1 MLPPVCIFVG
11 MNLRQVRFSDYY
23 VDVHPKSQ
31 VYLHHTAGSAEGER
45 QFQFWSNDKVRVA
58 TCVCISRDGEIVQ
71 GFSSKYWAYH
81 LGMRTSHFA
90 NFDLAYKN
98 LDKISIGVEIC
109 NWGWLTERSGDF
121 YTYVG
126 SRIPKERVIT
136 LEEPYRGHRHW
147 EAYTD
152 AQIESVRELLV
163 LWRDRYGIP
172 IGYDEGIWDMH
183 RGALMG
189 EPGVYTHNSVRPD
202 KTDVSPQPKL
212 IEMLKSL

>member
-1 MLPPVCIFVG
+1 
-11 MNLRQVRFSDYY
+11 MNLRQIKFSDYNAE
-23 VDVHPKSQ
+23 VHPKSQ
-31 VYLHHTAGSAEGER
+31 IYLHHTAGAAEGER
-45 QFQFWSNDKVRVA
+45 QFSFWSNDKVRVA

-71 GFSSKYWAYH
+71 GFGSKYWAYH
-81 LGMRTSHFA
+81 LGMKTSHFA
-90 NFDLAYKN
+90 IFDLAYKN

-109 NWGWLTERSGDF
+109 NWGWLTERSGEF

-126 SRIPKERVIT
+126 SKIPKERVIA
-136 LEEPYRGHRHW
+136 LDKPYRGHTYW

-172 IGYDEGIWDMH
+172 IGYDEKIWEMH

-189 EPGVYTHNSVRPD
+189 DSGVYTHNSVRPD

-212 IEMLKSL
+212 IDMLKKL

>member
-1 MLPPVCIFVG
+1 
-11 MNLRQVRFSDYY
+11 MNLRQIKFSDYNAE
-23 VDVHPKSQ
+23 VHPKSQ
-31 VYLHHTAGSAEGER
+31 IYLHHTAGAAEGER
-45 QFQFWSNDKVRVA
+45 QFSFWSNDKVRVA

-71 GFSSKYWAYH
+71 GFGSKYWAYH
-81 LGMRTSHFA
+81 LGMKTSHFA

-109 NWGWLTERSGDF
+109 NWGWLTERSGEF

-126 SRIPKERVIT
+126 SKIPKERVIA
-136 LEEPYRGHRHW
+136 LDKPYRGHTYW

-172 IGYDEGIWDMH
+172 IGYDDKIWDMH

-212 IEMLKSL
+212 IDMLKKL

>member
-1 MLPPVCIFVG
+1 
-11 MNLRQVRFSDYY
+11 MNLRQIKFSDYNAE
-23 VDVHPKSQ
+23 VHPKSQ
-31 VYLHHTAGSAEGER
+31 IYLHHTAGAAEGER
-45 QFQFWSNDKVRVA
+45 QFSFWSNDKVRVA

-71 GFSSKYWAYH
+71 GFGSKYWAYH
-81 LGMRTSHFA
+81 LGMKTSHFA
-90 NFDLAYKN
+90 IFDLAYKN

-109 NWGWLTERSGDF
+109 NWGWLTERSGEF

-126 SRIPKERVIT
+126 SKIPKERVIA
-136 LEEPYRGHRHW
+136 LDKPYRGHTYW

-152 AQIESVRELLV
+152 AQIDSVRELLV

-172 IGYDEGIWDMH
+172 IGYDEKIWEMH

-189 EPGVYTHNSVRPD
+189 DSGVYTHNSVRPD

-212 IEMLKSL
+212 IDMLKKL

>member
-1 MLPPVCIFVG
+1 M
-11 MNLRQVRFSDYY
+11 
-23 VDVHPKSQ
+23 K
-31 VYLHHTAGSAEGER
+31 
-45 QFQFWSNDKVRVA
+45 
-58 TCVCISRDGEIVQ
+58 
-71 GFSSKYWAYH
+71 
-81 LGMRTSHFA
+81 TSHFA

-109 NWGWLTERSGDF
+109 NWGWLTERSGEF

-126 SRIPKERVIT
+126 SKIPKERVIA
-136 LEEPYRGHRHW
+136 LDKPYRGHTYW

-172 IGYDEGIWDMH
+172 IGYDEKIWDMH

-212 IEMLKSL
+212 IDMLKKL